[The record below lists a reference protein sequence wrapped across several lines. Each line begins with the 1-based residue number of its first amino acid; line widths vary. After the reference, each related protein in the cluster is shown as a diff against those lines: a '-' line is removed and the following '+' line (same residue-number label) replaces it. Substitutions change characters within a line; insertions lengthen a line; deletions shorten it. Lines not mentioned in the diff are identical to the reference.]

1 MSRAPSPTEKTKK
14 LLKAHVQPLAI
25 KIEPDTEPPTSLFFP
40 PPPPPP
46 PPPPSLQLQS
56 QSGPQLTR
64 FSPPAFRREARSN
77 RMTPKERVVS
87 KGPLKEKV
95 NYPPHEQQQSEYN
108 RQKLLEMELYPSDG
122 VGSYPRSIP
131 FKGSKEDFLRK
142 TGRNR
147 FDVFE
152 YRFTAPNV
160 KGEKKW
166 WWVMWD
172 YYNGLVR
179 VHDFFDCCKPGKTE
193 PGNAVREKVNPGLA
207 SVCHNIT
214 GGNLHA
220 QGRQTDTGTLMNPLR
235 FQTNK
240 SHHRREGYNPG
251 YWIPYEAAKALAAKF
266 CYRIRYALTIIFGDS
281 FPDQCLPEHH
291 PEFGKY
297 QIDAKIISACCE
309 KSAAQLCTE
318 QRRLHTAIHHRQH
331 QNQRQQQ
338 ALSVTPNA
346 AAVNPGT
353 PLLSFSSTIS
363 PSSSSPSSSSTATV
377 VEPRYPTT
385 RRPKSL
391 SPPPPHSSYSSSR
404 SQIYAQY
411 RLRTR
416 TRTPP
421 PPPPPP
427 PPPEL
432 SSSPSAKRYFD
443 PVREIWTDGN
453 SPQRRRRLD
462 GGNGRVP
469 DGGPQLLLP
478 SQDAEQ
484 DRDTRASTNTLYT
497 KSNKSVANKQ
507 NPQQEAEKE
516 KSLPPI
522 TPLLHLPHPHPEA
535 NANSYYRPRPQEPE
549 PTPKRAKHTRVS
561 APPRFVLG
569 TFSRGQRVCRSDSFS
584 LSPPSSSTVSAGRRG
599 GGGVKA
605 ETQEEHVLAVE
616 AAGNLMKLR
625 LDEFNL
631 NNAGGAEAG
640 GRKRRQSR

>member
-1 MSRAPSPTEKTKK
+1 MSWTPSSIEKTKK
-14 LLKAHVQPLAI
+14 PLEAHVPRLVI
-25 KIEPDTEPPTSLFFP
+25 KVESDIEPPTSLFYP
-40 PPPPPP
+40 PPPTLPPP
-46 PPPPSLQLQS
+46 SLPLPAQSLQLQS
-56 QSGPQLTR
+56 QPQSGPQLTK
-64 FSPPAFRREARSN
+64 FSPPTFRRQARPG

-95 NYPPHEQQQSEYN
+95 NYPPHEQQQSEHN

-220 QGRQTDTGTLMNPLR
+220 QGG
-235 FQTNK
+235 NK
-240 SHHRREGYNPG
+240 PG

-281 FPDQCLPEHH
+281 FPEQCLPEHH

-297 QIDAKIISACCE
+297 QIDAKIITACRQ
-309 KSAAQLCTE
+309 KSSTQLGTE
-318 QRRLHTAIHHRQH
+318 QRRLHAMQH
-331 QNQRQQQ
+331 QHQHQQQ
-338 ALSVTPNA
+338 QTPSIIPNTV
-346 AAVNPGT
+346 AVGSGIP
-353 PLLSFSSTIS
+353 SSCFASTSSI
-363 PSSSSPSSSSTATV
+363 SSSSSSSSAIV
-377 VEPRYPTT
+377 PTT
-385 RRPKSL
+385 YPPVRRRKSH
-391 SPPPPHSSYSSSR
+391 SPPPPPPPHSASSN
-404 SQIYAQY
+404 SQTYAQY
-411 RLRTR
+411 HLRTS
-416 TRTPP
+416 TCTPP

-427 PPPEL
+427 RELSPPPSQ
-432 SSSPSAKRYFD
+432 SSSAKRYFD
-443 PVREIWTDGN
+443 PVRGTWTDRN
-453 SPQRRRRLD
+453 SPQRRRHVD
-462 GGNGRVP
+462 ENSIANGGSPPN
-469 DGGPQLLLP
+469 
-478 SQDAEQ
+478 QDAEQ
-484 DRDTRASTNTLYT
+484 YRDTITRPSTNATFYPNNI
-497 KSNKSVANKQ
+497 SKQ
-507 NPQQEAEKE
+507 KLEKE
-516 KSLPPI
+516 KEKERSLPPI
-522 TPLLHLPHPHPEA
+522 TPLLHLPHPHPRQEGGA
-535 NANSYYRPRPQEPE
+535 TVGSYYQPSE
-549 PTPKRAKHTRVS
+549 PTPKRAKYTRVS

-584 LSPPSSSTVSAGRRG
+584 LSPTSTSSCSRGR
-599 GGGVKA
+599 GGGVKV
-605 ETQEEHVLAVE
+605 ETHEEHVLAVE

-625 LDEFNL
+625 LDEFNSSV
-631 NNAGGAEAG
+631 GGAGNG

>member
-1 MSRAPSPTEKTKK
+1 
-14 LLKAHVQPLAI
+14 
-25 KIEPDTEPPTSLFFP
+25 
-40 PPPPPP
+40 
-46 PPPPSLQLQS
+46 
-56 QSGPQLTR
+56 
-64 FSPPAFRREARSN
+64 
-77 RMTPKERVVS
+77 MTPKERVVS
-87 KGPLKEKV
+87 KGSLKEKV
-95 NYPPHEQQQSEYN
+95 NYPPHEPQQSEYN

-160 KGEKKW
+160 KGEKRW

-220 QGRQTDTGTLMNPLR
+220 QG
-235 FQTNK
+235 
-240 SHHRREGYNPG
+240 

-281 FPDQCLPEHH
+281 FPEQCLPEHH

-309 KSAAQLCTE
+309 KSAAQLCIE
-318 QRRLHTAIHHRQH
+318 QRRLHTAIHHHQH
-331 QNQRQQQ
+331 QHQLQQQ
-338 ALSVTPNA
+338 APSVTPST
-346 AAVNPGT
+346 AAVGPGT
-353 PLLSFSSTIS
+353 PLLCFSSTIS
-363 PSSSSPSSSSTATV
+363 PSSSSSSSFSSSSTAAV
-377 VEPRYPTT
+377 AEPRYPTT

-391 SPPPPHSSYSSSR
+391 SPPPLHSYSSSSR
-404 SQIYAQY
+404 NQIYAQY

-421 PPPPPP
+421 PPPPL
-427 PPPEL
+427 PEL
-432 SSSPSAKRYFD
+432 SSPSSAKRYFD

-462 GGNGRVP
+462 GGNNRVA
-469 DGGPQLLLP
+469 DGGPQLLP

-497 KSNKSVANKQ
+497 RNKSVANKQ
-507 NPQQEAEKE
+507 NPQQEAEKD

-522 TPLLHLPHPHPEA
+522 TPLLHLPRPRPDA

-584 LSPPSSSTVSAGRRG
+584 LSPPSSSTAPARREA
-599 GGGVKA
+599 GGGVKV

-631 NNAGGAEAG
+631 NNGGGAGAG

>member
-1 MSRAPSPTEKTKK
+1 M
-14 LLKAHVQPLAI
+14 
-25 KIEPDTEPPTSLFFP
+25 
-40 PPPPPP
+40 
-46 PPPPSLQLQS
+46 
-56 QSGPQLTR
+56 
-64 FSPPAFRREARSN
+64 
-77 RMTPKERVVS
+77 MPKERVVS

-95 NYPPHEQQQSEYN
+95 NYPPHEEQQSEYN

-122 VGSYPRSIP
+122 VGVYPRSIP

-220 QGRQTDTGTLMNPLR
+220 QG
-235 FQTNK
+235 
-240 SHHRREGYNPG
+240 

-281 FPDQCLPEHH
+281 FPEQCLPEHH

-297 QIDAKIISACCE
+297 QIDAKIISACRQ
-309 KSAAQLCTE
+309 KSAAQLCIE
-318 QRRLHTAIHHRQH
+318 QRRLRAAIHHHQH
-331 QNQRQQQ
+331 QPPPQQKTP
-338 ALSVTPNA
+338 SVTPNA
-346 AAVNPGT
+346 AAVDPGAS
-353 PLLSFSSTIS
+353 LLCFASTSSK
-363 PSSSSPSSSSTATV
+363 SSSSSSSSSSSHSIAV
-377 VEPRYPTT
+377 VAEPPYPTT
-385 RRPKSL
+385 RRRKSL
-391 SPPPPHSSYSSSR
+391 SPLPPPHSRSSSN
-404 SQIYAQY
+404 QIYAQY

-416 TRTPP
+416 ARTPP
-421 PPPPPP
+421 PPSPPPP
-427 PPPEL
+427 PHLPPPLESL
-432 SSSPSAKRYFD
+432 SSSPSSSTKRYFD
-443 PVREIWTDGN
+443 PVRGIWTDGN
-453 SPQRRRRLD
+453 SVQGRRGLD
-462 GGNGRVP
+462 WENNRVAN
-469 DGGPQLLLP
+469 GGPQLLLP
-478 SQDAEQ
+478 NQDAEQ
-484 DRDTRASTNTLYT
+484 DRDTRASTNTFCT
-497 KSNKSVANKQ
+497 NNKSIADKQ
-507 NPQQEAEKE
+507 SPQQEAGKE
-516 KSLPPI
+516 QSLPPI
-522 TPLLHLPHPHPEA
+522 TPLLLHLPHPQAEA
-535 NANSYYRPRPQEPE
+535 SAHSYYRPGPQEPE

-584 LSPPSSSTVSAGRRG
+584 LSPPSSSISSGGRR

-605 ETQEEHVLAVE
+605 EIQEEHVLAVE

-625 LDEFNL
+625 LDEFNSGI
-631 NNAGGAEAG
+631 GGSPAG